1 MISIII
7 PCYNSE
13 TFVGRA
19 LDSVLKQTYKDWE
32 IILVN
37 NNSTDGTQAVLDA
50 FQAKY
55 PEKVRVFNETKK
67 GAPAAR
73 NKGLQEA
80 KGEWVQF
87 LDADDEILPEKLAG
101 QIALAEKEGA
111 SIVTSPYTRIGT
123 RDRKHFVVPRGLYLD
138 DVWSA
143 LILSNMGITSSN
155 LFKRALLLQV
165 EGWDEKL
172 VASQEYDM
180 MFRMLQLNPKV
191 AFDNRDLTIIHFGS
205 VESVSRTEDRVKGR
219 KILDSRIDLRF
230 RIKKY
235 LAENNLLTEER
246 SAHVS
251 KFIFETLML
260 NYRTTPE
267 DVTEILGKLKL
278 DISIWKRLHGW
289 YFMRKMDLKKL
300 LIKYKLMR

>member
-123 RDRKHFVVPRGLYLD
+123 RDRKHFVVPRGLYMD

>member
-19 LDSVLKQTYKDWE
+19 LDSVLNQTYKDWE

-37 NNSTDGTQAVLDA
+37 NNSTDNTQTVLEA
-50 FQAKY
+50 FQAKH
-55 PEKVRVFNETKK
+55 PDKVRLFNETKK

-80 KGEWVQF
+80 RGEWVQF

-123 RDRKHFVVPRGLYLD
+123 RDGKHFVVPRGLYMD

-143 LILSNMGITSSN
+143 LALSNMGITSSN
-155 LFKRALLLQV
+155 LFKRELLLKV
-165 EGWDEKL
+165 NGWDEKL

-191 AFDNRDLTIIHFGS
+191 AFDNRDLTIIHFGT

-219 KILDSRIDLRF
+219 KILDSRIDLRY

-235 LAENNLLTEER
+235 LADNTLLTELRE
-246 SAHVS
+246 AHIN
-251 KFIFETLML
+251 KFLFETLML

-278 DISIWKRLHGW
+278 KVSIWKKLHGW
-289 YFMRKMDLKKL
+289 YFMRKMDLKRL

>member
-55 PEKVRVFNETKK
+55 PEKVRVFDETKK

-123 RDRKHFVVPRGLYLD
+123 RDRKHFVVPRGLYMD

>member
-13 TFVGRA
+13 TFVTRA

-50 FQAKY
+50 FKAKH

-87 LDADDEILPEKLAG
+87 LDADDEILPEKLSG
-101 QIALAEKEGA
+101 QIALATKEGA

-123 RDRKHFVVPRGLYLD
+123 RDRKHFVVPRSLYVND
-138 DVWSA
+138 EWSA

-155 LFKRALLLQV
+155 LFKRELLLKV
-165 EGWDEKL
+165 KGWDENL

-180 MFRMLQLNPKV
+180 MFRMLQMNPKV
-191 AFDNRDLTIIHFGS
+191 AFDNRDLTIIHFGT
-205 VESVSRTEDRVKGR
+205 VESVSRTADRVKGR
-219 KILDSRIDLRF
+219 KILNSRLDLRF

-235 LAENNLLTEER
+235 LADHNMLTKER

-267 DVTEILGKLKL
+267 DVKEILAELEL
-278 DISIWKRLHGW
+278 DVPMGKRLNGW
-289 YFMRKMDLKKL
+289 FFMRKMDLKKV
-300 LIKYKLMR
+300 LIKYKLLR

>member
-80 KGEWVQF
+80 RGEWVQF

-123 RDRKHFVVPRGLYLD
+123 RDRKHFVVPRGLYMD

-155 LFKRALLLQV
+155 LFKRALLLKVQ
-165 EGWDEKL
+165 GWDEKL

-235 LAENNLLTEER
+235 LADNNLLTEER

-278 DISIWKRLHGW
+278 DISTWKRLHGW
-289 YFMRKMDLKKL
+289 YFMRKMDLKRF
-300 LIKYKLMR
+300 LIKHKLMR